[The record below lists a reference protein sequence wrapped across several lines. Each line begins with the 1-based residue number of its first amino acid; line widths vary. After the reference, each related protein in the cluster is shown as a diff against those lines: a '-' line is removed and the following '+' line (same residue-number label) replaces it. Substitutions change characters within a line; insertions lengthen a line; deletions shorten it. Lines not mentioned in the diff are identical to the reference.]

1 MEMEKSRKRWKWTQK
16 HPSNTLI
23 KTHYPQSVFT
33 FSSKIGRKFFQ
44 HFTIFFPS
52 IFSKVFKHEKHN
64 FSYFSISWNVLGTKY
79 TLKKYI
85 FLYLDTIKKIYKN
98 IKFCSYLIVN
108 EKFEEKKI
116 IINAFSPPFGKQKK
130 NLIIF
135 SIYFP
140 Q

>member
-16 HPSNTLI
+16 HPYNTLI

-108 EKFEEKKI
+108 EKFEEKKNHNKCI
-116 IINAFSPPFGKQKK
+116 FSTLWKIEKK
-130 NLIIF
+130 LIIF
-135 SIYFP
+135 SISFP